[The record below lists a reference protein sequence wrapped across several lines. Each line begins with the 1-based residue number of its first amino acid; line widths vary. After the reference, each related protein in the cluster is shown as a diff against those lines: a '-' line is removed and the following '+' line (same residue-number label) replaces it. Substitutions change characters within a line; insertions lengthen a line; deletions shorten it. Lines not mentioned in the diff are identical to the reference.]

1 MPVFFCCI
9 ALDFKDVVQS
19 YYAFVFCEFLTLLQI
34 NNIFTYVSVKDCVIV
49 LYKMIYICVRV
60 RGTGHGLSWFL

>member
-1 MPVFFCCI
+1 MHLYFVNFSHYYRN
-9 ALDFKDVVQS
+9 S
-19 YYAFVFCEFLTLLQI
+19 Y
-34 NNIFTYVSVKDCVIV
+34 TYVRAGVKDCVIV

>member
-1 MPVFFCCI
+1 MSFRVIMHLYFVNF
-9 ALDFKDVVQS
+9 S
-19 YYAFVFCEFLTLLQI
+19 HYYR
-34 NNIFTYVSVKDCVIV
+34 NIYTYVRAGVKDCVIV